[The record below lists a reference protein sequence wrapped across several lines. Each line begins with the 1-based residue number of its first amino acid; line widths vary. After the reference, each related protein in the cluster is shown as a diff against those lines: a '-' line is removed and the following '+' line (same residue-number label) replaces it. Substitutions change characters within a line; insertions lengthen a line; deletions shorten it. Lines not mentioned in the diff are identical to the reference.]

1 MIHRSRRPS
10 DMRSLQRC
18 DAGHY
23 GPQSSAPAVRSAMR
37 IVPVVPG
44 CLALFATMGCDS
56 PMIPG
61 RAIEDTYAFS
71 LETTPPLVLH
81 WPTGSTI
88 RVLIAAS
95 SNEQRASLLAS
106 ALESGAAAW
115 NDVALFA
122 EYRLVQTNDTTNADV
137 ILMWSDVIPPVETE
151 NCRPAVTQAVTTFC
165 IDGLGTNDP
174 RLRVFPLRS
183 GAASRIRML
192 VTVLAAEANDPATVR
207 RLVAHELGHVLGIAR
222 HSGDARDLMFRTDP
236 VIERPGPRDAA
247 TVQVLYHV
255 GADVK

>member
-1 MIHRSRRPS
+1 M
-10 DMRSLQRC
+10 
-18 DAGHY
+18 
-23 GPQSSAPAVRSAMR
+23 QSITSPECTTIAPRVGVG
-37 IVPVVPG
+37 ILVFI
-44 CLALFATMGCDS
+44 ALFGTTGCDS

-61 RAIEDTYAFS
+61 RAIEDTYAFT

-88 RVLIAAS
+88 RILIASS
-95 SNEQRASLLAS
+95 SNEDRANLLAS
-106 ALESGAAAW
+106 AFQSSAAAW

-122 EYRLVQTNDTTNADV
+122 EYRLVQTNDTANADV
-137 ILMWSDVIPPVETE
+137 ILTWSDVIPPVETE

-165 IDGLGTNDP
+165 IDGLATDDP

-183 GAASRIRML
+183 GASSRVRML